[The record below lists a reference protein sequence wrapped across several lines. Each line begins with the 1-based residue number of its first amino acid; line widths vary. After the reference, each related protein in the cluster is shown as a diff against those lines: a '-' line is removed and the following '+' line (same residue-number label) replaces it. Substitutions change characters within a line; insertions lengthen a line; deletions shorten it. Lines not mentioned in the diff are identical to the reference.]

1 MTQSERILRHL
12 RDVGEIDPMTAIRDY
27 GIMRLGARIWD
38 LKRDGHPIETRI
50 KTGKNRYGED
60 THWAV
65 YRLKEGASFGYTE
78 QAGRH

>member
-38 LKRDGHPIETRI
+38 LKRDGHPIETKI
-50 KTGKNRYGED
+50 TTGKNRYGED

-65 YRLKEGASFGYTE
+65 YKLG
-78 QAGRH
+78 

>member
-12 RDVGEIDPMTAIRDY
+12 QDVGEITPMDAIRDY
-27 GIMRLGARIWD
+27 GIMRLGARVFD
-38 LKRDGHPIETRI
+38 LKKLGYPIMTEI

-65 YRLKEGASFGYTE
+65 YKLGGTKC
-78 QAGRH
+78 

>member
-38 LKRDGHPIETRI
+38 LKRDGHPIETHI

-65 YRLKEGASFGYTE
+65 YKLGGT
-78 QAGRH
+78 Q

>member
-12 RDVGEIDPMTAIRDY
+12 RDVGEIDPMTAIMDY
-27 GIMRLGARIWD
+27 GIMRLGARIFD
-38 LKRDGHPIETRI
+38 LKKKGYLIKTEF

-65 YRLKEGASFGYTE
+65 YKLGGNNA
-78 QAGRH
+78 

>member
-27 GIMRLGARIWD
+27 GIMRLGARIFD
-38 LKRDGHPIETRI
+38 LKKKGYLIKTEL

-65 YRLKEGASFGYTE
+65 YRLEEHNA
-78 QAGRH
+78 Q

>member
-1 MTQSERILRHL
+1 MKQTERILRHL
-12 RDVGEIDPMTAIRDY
+12 QDVGEITPMDAIRDY

-38 LKRDGHPIETRI
+38 LKHLGYPIRTEI

-65 YRLKEGASFGYTE
+65 YRLEEHNA
-78 QAGRH
+78 Q